1 MPHARINIRIIIFL
15 SLLAIAGVFSGLAYK
30 AYAKQ
35 SELQSRALTE
45 ARLQNDAV
53 GQIETE
59 ARQLL
64 TTAAAAASHPETCP
78 TAFAD
83 LAKGAPFFA
92 GLTAFDLHGLAVC
105 TGPATWLK
113 RVDPKLIES
122 ALAGEGFAVGEHT
135 VADTIA
141 KKVLPFA
148 QVFYDD
154 RHQAQ
159 GVVVTMIELDR
170 MARRLARTWHFED
183 SVITVAD
190 RSANI
195 LVRLPNSASWVGRRL
210 PDELVSVLRQPQ
222 PGTTKVALGA
232 GDRVEAI
239 GYVPLTIAP
248 RDLFVSV
255 HFQTTTVLGEVKRSL
270 RRSVMPV
277 TLVLLAAGLL
287 LVLLPQRSADKL

>member
-1 MPHARINIRIIIFL
+1 M
-15 SLLAIAGVFSGLAYK
+15 FSGLAYK

-35 SELQSRALTE
+35 AELQSRALTE

-53 GQIETE
+53 GQIEGE

-64 TTAAAAASHPETCP
+64 AAAATAAAHPETCP
-78 TAFAD
+78 TAFQD

-148 QVFYDD
+148 QVVYDD
-154 RHQAQ
+154 QHHPT
-159 GVVVTMIELDR
+159 GVVVTMVELDR
-170 MARRLARTWHFED
+170 MARRLARNWRFED

-222 PGTTKVALGA
+222 PGTTKVALGS
-232 GDRVEAI
+232 GDRIEAI
-239 GYVPLTIAP
+239 GYVPLAIAP
-248 RDLFVSV
+248 KDLFVSV

-270 RRSVMPV
+270 RKSVMPV

-287 LVLLPQRSADKL
+287 LVLLPQRTADKL